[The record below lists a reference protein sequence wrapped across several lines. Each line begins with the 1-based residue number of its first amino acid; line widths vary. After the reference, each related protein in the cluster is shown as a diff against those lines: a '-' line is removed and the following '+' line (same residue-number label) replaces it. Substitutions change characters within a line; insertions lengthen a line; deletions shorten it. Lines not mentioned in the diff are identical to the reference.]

1 MSARVEMIVTNSRKT
16 GAAAGAGAAHPLD
29 PLTAEEIGQVA
40 TILRR
45 RQGIGAGWRFA
56 SIELKEP
63 GKDAS
68 QTPGAGQPGRRE
80 AVAGRWDTGDGRAYR
95 AGGSLADVAGTAPG
109 HPPRPPPEKTV
120 DAGPG
125 CGEKVRRHPP

>member
-1 MSARVEMIVTNSRKT
+1 MSARVEMIVTNLRKT
-16 GAAAGAGAAHPLD
+16 DAAAGAGAAHPLD
-29 PLTAEEIGQVA
+29 PLTAEEIMQVA

-80 AVAGRWDTGDGRAYR
+80 AVAGWLDTWRRPADPP
-95 AGGSLADVAGTAPG
+95 AGVPSARPGTG
-109 HPPRPPPEKTV
+109 PE
-120 DAGPG
+120 
-125 CGEKVRRHPP
+125 

>member
-45 RQGIGAGWRFA
+45 RQGIGAGWRLA
-56 SIELKEP
+56 AVELKEP
-63 GKDAS
+63 GKDAPQS
-68 QTPGAGQPGRRE
+68 PRGGRAR
-80 AVAGRWDTGDGRAYR
+80 RRRGDGGSRCHRDGVSRRA
-95 AGGSLADVAGTAPG
+95 AGG
-109 HPPRPPPEKTV
+109 PR
-120 DAGPG
+120 
-125 CGEKVRRHPP
+125 RS

>member
-29 PLTAEEIGQVA
+29 RLTAEEIGQVA

-80 AVAGRWDTGDGRAYR
+80 AV
-95 AGGSLADVAGTAPG
+95 P
-109 HPPRPPPEKTV
+109 
-120 DAGPG
+120 
-125 CGEKVRRHPP
+125 VRRETCARRAEPPAGALPHRRRPALGHTSPPATNI

>member
-68 QTPGAGQPGRRE
+68 QSPRGRPATSPRGGPGPLGNRAPPRVPARGVPPPPR
-80 AVAGRWDTGDGRAYR
+80 GDG
-95 AGGSLADVAGTAPG
+95 PG
-109 HPPRPPPEKTV
+109 PPRRPAAHKFLGTHV
-120 DAGPG
+120 T
-125 CGEKVRRHPP
+125 

>member
-80 AVAGRWDTGDGRAYR
+80 AVPVCWNTGDGRAYP
-95 AGGSLADVAGTAPG
+95 AGGSPADVAVPARG
-109 HPPRPPPEKTV
+109 HPPRPPPQKTPEQ
-120 DAGPG
+120 GQ
-125 CGEKVRRHPP
+125 